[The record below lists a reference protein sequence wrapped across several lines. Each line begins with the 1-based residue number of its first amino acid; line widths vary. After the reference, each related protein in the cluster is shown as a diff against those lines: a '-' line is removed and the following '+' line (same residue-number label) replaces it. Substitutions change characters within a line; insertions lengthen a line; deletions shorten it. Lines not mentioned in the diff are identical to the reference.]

1 MVLLLCAAL
10 FGVPFAH
17 ASLSGLNDT
26 CINTFDASNSPV
38 CNTRTVWDI
47 LSSCGLTLFACT
59 WTAVHMNIPYMNHNK
74 WDITG
79 RRLLLMVLALIAP
92 EAITILAAWELL
104 NACKVADDFNEFLGH
119 SVQHDKWWRK
129 LGIMLLGYIRRLNPI
144 NCCRRRSKSSNSL
157 CDGHAVQHDK
167 WWRKLG
173 IMLLGYIRRLNPIN
187 CCRRRSKSSNSLC
200 NVWTVRHG
208 FFAYMGGF
216 VLHVNGQPWATLT
229 PEELLRFVQS
239 GSVKMP
245 DITEADIEDRSKGD
259 LLSKIAAIC
268 QLLWFVIQIVARHAK
283 NLPVTLLEIDT
294 LAIAVVA
301 CISYLLWL
309 KKPKDVGRPYIVHWN
324 SEATAPPSDS
334 ENLRDKH

>member
-26 CINTFDASNSPV
+26 CIHTFDASNSPV

-59 WTAVHMNIPYMNHNK
+59 WTAVHMNIPYMDHNK

-79 RRLLLMVLALIAP
+79 RRLTLMVVALIAP
-92 EAITILAAWELL
+92 EAITTLAAWELL
-104 NACKVADDFNEFLGH
+104 NACKVANDFNDFL
-119 SVQHDKWWRK
+119 
-129 LGIMLLGYIRRLNPI
+129 
-144 NCCRRRSKSSNSL
+144 
-157 CDGHAVQHDK
+157 
-167 WWRKLG
+167 
-173 IMLLGYIRRLNPIN
+173 
-187 CCRRRSKSSNSLC
+187 
-200 NVWTVRHG
+200 VWTVRHG

-229 PEELLRFVQS
+229 PEELLRFVGS
-239 GSVKMP
+239 NSVKMP

-259 LLSKIAAIC
+259 LLSKFAAIF
-268 QLLWFVIQIVARHAK
+268 QLLWFVIQIFARYAK

-324 SEATAPPSDS
+324 SEATASPSDN
-334 ENLRDKH
+334 ENLHDKY